1 MTCLCPQC
9 KSLLEHQSISLH
21 SGLVEVKHIHNN
33 TLYRCKDCSAQ
44 IGLISVPHRWE
55 LINYTPGQQV
65 A

>member
-21 SGLVEVKHIHNN
+21 SRLAEVKHIHNN
-33 TLYRCKDCSAQ
+33 TLYVCKDCSAQ
-44 IGLISVPHRWE
+44 IGLVSVPHSWQLMPYSE
-55 LINYTPGQQV
+55 NQKV